1 MEAQGAATFH
11 CCAAQEPGGHA
22 HPGSEDPV
30 SKEPRILEKPPALDT
45 TAQSSDNERGELS

>member
-1 MEAQGAATFH
+1 MEAQGAAMAH
-11 CCAAQEPGGHA
+11 CCAAQEPGWHA
-22 HPGSEDPV
+22 HPGSKESG